1 MNSIYGF
8 KKRLSPSRWTMK
20 RKPWPRYMC
29 SSTTNTRPAARP
41 RQKANR
47 ILRTLPL
54 RERPDISMNSAEH
67 PSPFHTSCLF
77 ARHSQ
82 KFTLGKDLFFV
93 YLETAWVQNKL
104 FEEMYLLLKNIA
116 QLDKL
121 NKSVC
126 FIIVVAQFKRTKNL
140 LGKYLI

>member
-1 MNSIYGF
+1 
-8 KKRLSPSRWTMK
+8 
-20 RKPWPRYMC
+20 MC

-54 RERPDISMNSAEH
+54 RERPDISTNSAGH

-82 KFTLGKDLFFV
+82 KFTLGKDCFFI

-104 FEEMYLLLKNIA
+104 GVRGDVHSTKNIA

-121 NKSVC
+121 NKNAC
-126 FIIVVAQFKRTKNL
+126 FIIVVAQFKRTNNL
-140 LGKYLI
+140 LGKYLK